1 VQDGALPD
9 SLNVIELESAIRFT
23 FTFQMVLC
31 FNYCIVQ
38 FSVSLVSNFLGLFTT
53 LKNQAHL

>member
-1 VQDGALPD
+1 MQDGALPD

>member
-1 VQDGALPD
+1 VQDGALLD
-9 SLNVIELESAIRFT
+9 SLNVIEPESAIRFT